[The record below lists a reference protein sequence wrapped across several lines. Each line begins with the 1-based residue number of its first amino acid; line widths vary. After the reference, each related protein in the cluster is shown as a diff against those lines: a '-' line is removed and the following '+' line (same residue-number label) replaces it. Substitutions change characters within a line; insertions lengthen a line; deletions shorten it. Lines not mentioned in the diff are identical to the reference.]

1 MSLNDYDRKRDF
13 ERTPEPPPPAESAER
28 PERSGGSEA
37 AAMPKD
43 EGPVLSKAEGRFM
56 IHMHD
61 ATRLHWDLRLEL
73 DGVFKSWA
81 VPKGPSLDP
90 AEKRLAVLVEDHPFD
105 YGEFEGVIPE
115 GNYGAGTTMIWDEGT
130 YTAPGADARPDV
142 EKGFHAGLE
151 KGTLKVI
158 LKGTKLEGQ
167 FALVRLKDGG
177 GKNWLL
183 IKDRDRFSTP
193 RDILELDRSARTGR
207 TMAEIREQELGRP
220 RADRPGLDLSRLDL
234 SGARPG
240 GWPETIRPMLAEL
253 TEQPFSRPG
262 WLFEIKWDGF
272 RAIGEVRRDRVR
284 LYSRNQVDFLEAFP
298 PVVED
303 LKKIGFE
310 AAFDGEIV
318 AVDSEGK
325 AQIHLLRNFRT
336 TGKGN
341 LVYYAFDLIYLEGH
355 DLTGLPLSRR
365 KELLKQ
371 VLPKLPHIRV
381 SEAIADEGEALYAKA
396 TEAGLEGVIG
406 KDASSPYQMGT
417 RNRSWLKVKAR
428 TRQEFVIGG
437 YTAPRGE
444 AMAFGALL
452 VGVYEGKD
460 LVFSGRVGTGFDEAE
475 RKRIKER
482 LAPLAQPGSPFRDRP
497 DVDTAPTWVSP
508 QVVCQVNFIEWTED
522 NSLREPVYESILADR
537 NPYLVTRRDRVVDVP
552 PPGPRRFRRSEDAG
566 TALEVGGRKLTV
578 THLDKVYW
586 PKDGYT
592 KGDMIAYYRDVAG
605 FMLPYL
611 KDRPLSLHRFPGGI
625 GGKSFYQKDVEQ
637 APEWATIVPI
647 ESESKGET
655 IRFLVCQ
662 DEAALVYVANLGSIE
677 IHPWNSRTQHLDDPD
692 YLVIDLDPGGQSFD
706 EVMAVARTTRSVLE
720 AIGAESL
727 VKTSGATGLHIYVP
741 LGARYDYEQART
753 FGRLIGHVIQ
763 ARHAKITTLER
774 VPGARKGKMY
784 VDVYQNRRGQ
794 TLAAPYSI
802 RPRDGAPVS
811 TPLLWEELV
820 SGLSPGDFTI
830 KGVRDRLDRVG
841 DLWGGVLGPGVEIE
855 KTLSALQALWAEESA
870 ARKGG

>member
-1 MSLNDYDRKRDF
+1 M
-13 ERTPEPPPPAESAER
+13 
-28 PERSGGSEA
+28 
-37 AAMPKD
+37 
-43 EGPVLSKAEGRFM
+43 V
-56 IHMHD
+56 HMHD
-61 ATRLHWDLRLEL
+61 ASRLHWDLRLEL

-105 YGEFEGVIPE
+105 YGDFEGVIPE

-130 YTAPGADARPDV
+130 YTAPGAASRPEA
-142 EKGFHAGLE
+142 EKAFHTGLE
-151 KGTLKVI
+151 KGTLKII

-167 FALVRLKDGG
+167 YALVRLKDGG

-183 IKDRDRFSTP
+183 IKDRDRFATP
-193 RDILELDRSARTGR
+193 RDILELDRSARTRR

-220 RADRPGLDLSRLDL
+220 RIDRLGLDLSRLDL
-234 SGARPG
+234 GGAPRT
-240 GWPETIRPMLAEL
+240 GWPENIRPMLAEL
-253 TEQPFSRPG
+253 AEGPFSRPG

-272 RAIGEVRRDRVR
+272 RAIGEVHRDRVR

-318 AVDSEGK
+318 AVDAEGR
-325 AQIHLLRNFRT
+325 AQIHLLRSFRT
-336 TGKGN
+336 TGRGN
-341 LVYYAFDLIYLEGH
+341 LVYYVFDLLYLEGH

-371 VLPKLPHIRV
+371 VLPQFPHIRV
-381 SEAIADEGEALYAKA
+381 SEAIAEEGEALYAQA
-396 TEAGLEGVIG
+396 MQAGLEGVIG
-406 KDASSPYQMGT
+406 KDAGSTYQMGT
-417 RNRSWLKVKAR
+417 RTRSWLKVKAR

-437 YTAPRGE
+437 FTAPRGE

-460 LVFSGRVGTGFDEAE
+460 LVFCGRVGTGFDEAE
-475 RKRIKER
+475 RNRILQR
-482 LAPLAQPGSPFRDRP
+482 LTPLIQPECPFRVRP
-497 DVDTAPTWVSP
+497 GVDTLPTWVSP

-522 NSLREPVYESILADR
+522 DSLREPVYESILPER
-537 NPYLVTRRDRVVDVP
+537 NPYLVTRRDPVLDVP
-552 PPGPRRFRRSEDAG
+552 PASPRRFRRSDHAE
-566 TALEVGGRKLTV
+566 TKVEIGGRKLTL

-592 KGDMIAYYRDVAG
+592 KGDMIAYYRDVAAL
-605 FMLPYL
+605 MLPYL

-625 GGKSFYQKDVEQ
+625 AEKSFFQKDVEQ
-637 APEWATIVPI
+637 APDWATIVPI

-662 DEAALVYVANLGSIE
+662 DEAALVYAANLGSIE
-677 IHPWNSRTQHLDDPD
+677 IHPWNSRIQNLDNPD

-706 EVMAVARTTRSVLE
+706 DVMDVARTTRSVLE

-727 VKTSGATGLHIYVP
+727 VKTSGATGLHIYIP
-741 LGARYDYEQART
+741 LGAKYDYEQART
-753 FGRLIGHVIQ
+753 FGRLIGHVVQ
-763 ARHAKITTLER
+763 ARHVKISTLER
-774 VPGARKGKMY
+774 VPAARKGKMY
-784 VDVYQNRRGQ
+784 IDVYQNRRGQ

-811 TPLLWEELV
+811 TPLSWDELTP
-820 SGLSPGDFTI
+820 GLSPGDFTI
-830 KGVRDRLDRVG
+830 KTVRDRLDRLG

-855 KTLSALQALWAEESA
+855 GTLPALQSLWAEEQA
-870 ARKGG
+870 ARKRG

>member
-13 ERTPEPPPPAESAER
+13 ERTPEPAPLTGSGQG
-28 PERSGGSEA
+28 PEPGE
-37 AAMPKD
+37 PKD
-43 EGPVLSKAEGRFM
+43 GATQGRFM

-61 ATRLHWDLRLEL
+61 ASRLHWDLRLEL

-90 AEKRLAVLVEDHPFD
+90 AEKRLAVLVEDHPFE

-130 YTAPGADARPDV
+130 YTAPGAASKPDAERA
-142 EKGFHAGLE
+142 FHAGLE
-151 KGTLKVI
+151 KGTLKII

-207 TMAEIREQELGRP
+207 SLAEIREQELGRP
-220 RADRPGLDLSRLDL
+220 RADRPGLDLARLDL
-234 SGARPG
+234 DAAPLAD
-240 GWPETIRPMLAEL
+240 WPETIRPMLAEL
-253 TEQPFSRPG
+253 TERAFSRPG

-272 RAIGEVRRDRVR
+272 RAIGEVHRDRVR
-284 LYSRNQVDFLEAFP
+284 LYSRNQVDFLETFP

-318 AVDSEGK
+318 AVDAEGK

-336 TGKGN
+336 TGRGN
-341 LVYYAFDLIYLEGH
+341 LVYYVFDLLYLEGR
-355 DLTGLPLSRR
+355 DLTGLPLARR
-365 KELLKQ
+365 RELLKQ

-381 SEAIADEGEALYAKA
+381 SEAIAEEGEALFEQAMQ
-396 TEAGLEGVIG
+396 AGLEGVVG
-406 KDASSPYQMGT
+406 KDASSTYQMGSRT
-417 RNRSWLKVKAR
+417 RLWLKVKSR

-460 LVFSGRVGTGFDEAE
+460 LVFCGRVGTGFDEAE
-475 RKRIKER
+475 RSRLKDS
-482 LAPLAQPGSPFRDRP
+482 LAPLVQPECPFRSKP
-497 DVDTAPTWVSP
+497 EVDTAPTWVSP

-522 NSLREPVYESILADR
+522 DSLREPVYESILPER
-537 NPYLVTRRDRVVDVP
+537 NPYLVTRRDRVVDAP
-552 PPGPRRFRRSEDAG
+552 PPAPRRFGRSEDAG
-566 TALEVGGRKLTV
+566 TKVEIGGHKLTL

-586 PKDGYT
+586 PREGYT
-592 KGDMIAYYRDVAG
+592 KGEMIAYYRDVAPL
-605 FMLPYL
+605 MLPYL
-611 KDRPLSLHRFPGGI
+611 RDRPLSLHRFPGGI
-625 GGKSFYQKDVEQ
+625 AEKSFYQKDVEQ
-637 APEWATIVPI
+637 APDWSTIVPI
-647 ESESKGET
+647 ESESKGES

-677 IHPWNSRTQHLDDPD
+677 IHPWNSRTDHLDYPD

-706 EVMAVARTTRSVLE
+706 EVMEVARTTRSVLE

-727 VKTSGATGLHIYVP
+727 VKTSGSTGLHVYVP
-741 LGARYDYEQART
+741 LGAKYDYEQART
-753 FGRLIGHVIQ
+753 FGRLVGHVIQ

-802 RPRDGAPVS
+802 RPHDGAPVS

-820 SGLSPGDFTI
+820 SGLLPSDFTI
-830 KGVRDRLDRVG
+830 KTVRARLDHIG

-855 KTLSALQALWAEESA
+855 RTLPALQALWGGDQTV
-870 ARKGG
+870 RKGA

>member
-1 MSLNDYDRKRDF
+1 MSLKDYDRKRDF
-13 ERTPEPPPPAESAER
+13 EQTPEPPPPAGSADR
-28 PERSGGSEA
+28 PEQSGGPEA
-37 AAMPKD
+37 ATTSKD
-43 EGPVLSKAEGRFM
+43 EGRFM

-61 ATRLHWDLRLEL
+61 ASRLHWDLRLEL
-73 DGVFKSWA
+73 EGVFKSWA

-90 AEKRLAVLVEDHPFD
+90 AEKRLAVLVEDHPYE

-130 YTAPGADARPDV
+130 YAAPGAGSRP
-142 EKGFHAGLE
+142 EAERAFHAGLE
-151 KGTLKVI
+151 KGTLKIV

-183 IKDRDRFSTP
+183 IKDRDRFATP

-207 TMAEIREQELGRP
+207 SLAEIREQELGRP
-220 RADRPGLDLSRLDL
+220 RAERLGLDLSQLDM
-234 SGARPG
+234 SGARPA
-240 GWPETIRPMLAEL
+240 GWPDNIRPMLAEL

-272 RAIGEVRRDRVR
+272 RAIAEVRRDRVR
-284 LYSRNQVDFLEAFP
+284 LYSRNQVDFLETFP

-318 AVDSEGK
+318 AVDSDGK
-325 AQIHLLRNFRT
+325 AQIQLLRNFRT
-336 TGKGN
+336 TGRGN
-341 LVYYAFDLIYLEGH
+341 LVYYVFDLIYLEGH
-355 DLTGLPLSRR
+355 DLTRLPLSRR

-381 SEAIADEGEALYAKA
+381 SEAIPEEGEALYAQA
-396 TEAGLEGVIG
+396 VDAGLEGVIG
-406 KDASSPYQMGT
+406 KDSSSVYEMGA
-417 RNRSWLKVKAR
+417 RSRSWLKVKAR

-437 YTAPRGE
+437 FSAPRGE
-444 AMAFGALL
+444 AMALGALL
-452 VGVYEGKD
+452 VGVYDGKD
-460 LVFSGRVGTGFDEAE
+460 LIFCGRVGTGFDEAE
-475 RKRIKER
+475 RGRLKDR
-482 LAPLAQPGSPFRDRP
+482 LAPLMQAECPFKIRP
-497 DVDTAPTWVSP
+497 VIDTAPTWVSP
-508 QVVCQVNFIEWTED
+508 QLVCSVNFIDWTED
-522 NSLREPVYESILADR
+522 GSLREPVYEAVLPER
-537 NPYLVTRRDRVVDVP
+537 NPYLVARRDRVVDVP
-552 PPGPRRFRRSEDAG
+552 HPGPRRFRRSEDAG
-566 TALEVGGRKLTV
+566 TSLEIGGRKLTL

-592 KGDMIAYYRDVAG
+592 KGDMIAYYRDVAAL
-605 FMLPYL
+605 MLPYL

-625 GGKSFYQKDVEQ
+625 GEKSFYQKDVEQ
-637 APEWATIVPI
+637 APDWATIVPI

-655 IRFLVCQ
+655 VRFLVCQ

-677 IHPWNSRTQHLDDPD
+677 IHPWNSRTRNLEYPD

-706 EVMAVARTTRSVLE
+706 EVMDVARTARSVLE

-727 VKTSGATGLHIYVP
+727 VKTSGATGLHVYVP
-741 LGARYDYEQART
+741 LGAKYDYEQART
-753 FGRLIGHVIQ
+753 FARLVGHVIQ
-763 ARHAKITTLER
+763 ARHSRITTLER

-811 TPLLWEELV
+811 APLRWDELEP
-820 SGLSPGDFTI
+820 GLSPGSFTI
-830 KGVRDRLDRVG
+830 NTVRARLDRLG
-841 DLWGGVLGPGVEIE
+841 DLWGGVLGPGIVIE
-855 KTLSALQALWAEESA
+855 QSLPALQSLWGEEQA
-870 ARKGG
+870 AHKGR